1 MKLLALDISSTN
13 IGVVVWDM
21 IRDTVFDSLTTKLKG
36 DLPTRL
42 YEGSKTFVALIDEYL
57 GGHDVIAFEDAAHH
71 AKPLA
76 LIAQQ
81 RMVGCLFAA
90 IERCGVVVKTIGI
103 PPSAAKKALS
113 GSGRADKTQ
122 MIACASAYMPNSD
135 YTEHEADALGVALAA
150 LVTLKMRVA
159 A

>member
-21 IRDTVFDSLTTKLKG
+21 IRDRVFDSLTIKLKG
-36 DLPTRL
+36 DLESRL
-42 YEGSKTFVALIDEYL
+42 YEGSKTFIALIDEYL
-57 GGHDVIAFEDAAHH
+57 CGSDVIAFEGPALH

-90 IERCGVVVKTIGI
+90 IERVGVGVQVLDI
-103 PPSAAKKALS
+103 PPTTAKKALT
-113 GSGRADKTQ
+113 GSGRADKAR
-122 MIACASAYMPNSD
+122 MIARARSFMPDAD
-135 YTEHEADALGVALAA
+135 YTEHEADALGVGLAA
-150 LVTLKMRVA
+150 LATLGLRVA

>member
-1 MKLLALDISSTN
+1 MKLLALDISSTT

-57 GGHDVIAFEDAAHH
+57 GGHDVIAFEGPALH

-90 IERCGVVVKTIGI
+90 IERRGGGMKVIDI
-103 PPSAAKKALS
+103 PPTVAKKVLT
-113 GSGRADKTQ
+113 GNGRADKAR
-122 MIACASAYMPNSD
+122 MIASARDYIPNAD
-135 YTEHEADALGVALAA
+135 YTEHEADALGVAFAA
-150 LVTLKMRVA
+150 LVALKLRVA